1 MRRSRVRS
9 SPVAPF
15 LKRIHNRFFLTN
27 IKSRRGGLNDEE
39 GNFFGWDKMSITTE
53 KKNDTKARI
62 KELQTQ
68 VDDLKEL
75 VNTLLSVI
83 VEEPDGVHTG
93 SAPTGGHPLANT
105 CM

>member
-15 LKRIHNRFFLTN
+15 LNRIHECFFPTN
-27 IKSRRGGLNDEE
+27 IKSRRGRLYDEE
-39 GNFFGWDKMSITTE
+39 GNFFGWDQMSTTTE
-53 KKNDTKARI
+53 KKSDTRARI